1 MLTLRRRLITGKNRN
16 NERIWGFVCYSLL
29 ISLKFLQQSVG
40 LCGVILW
47 SLIASPTGLA
57 CRLRRKWNCSHV
69 NFVGSPASFP
79 PIMCVFVLC
88 VLNVLA
94 FAPHGFLFCFFLPFC
109 SHLPACVACIKLF
122 GFQLYLN
129 KACFLFLP
137 NQPTLPLCVAN
148 DFQLNCNTTSVTVY
162 IHNYLI
168 TLLT

>member
-16 NERIWGFVCYSLL
+16 NERLWGFVCYSLL

-79 PIMCVFVLC
+79 PIVCFCVVRPQCSRVCSTWFSVLFFSSLPFSPAC
-88 VLNVLA
+88 LWSYLDFSFISIKLA
-94 FAPHGFLFCFFLPFC
+94 FFFCPT
-109 SHLPACVACIKLF
+109 
-122 GFQLYLN
+122 
-129 KACFLFLP
+129 
-137 NQPTLPLCVAN
+137 NQPCRCAS
-148 DFQLNCNTTSVTVY
+148 QTTFSWTVTQ
-162 IHNYLI
+162 HL
-168 TLLT
+168 